1 MLLVDYSTKWT
12 ERSLNRG
19 VLSLFKCTYKGEII
33 VIYKVLYQETKQDNP
48 RREYTQSLYVDAES
62 SIDVREAVEN
72 NTNYDIELIQEL
84 DEKHLE
90 YEQKSP
96 NFKLT
101 EF

>member
-1 MLLVDYSTKWT
+1 M
-12 ERSLNRG
+12 
-19 VLSLFKCTYKGEII
+19 
-33 VIYKVLYQETKQDNP
+33 IYKVLYQETSQDNP
-48 RREYTQSLYVDAES
+48 RREYTHSLYMDAES

-90 YEQKSP
+90 YEKQSP
-96 NFKLT
+96 DFKLT